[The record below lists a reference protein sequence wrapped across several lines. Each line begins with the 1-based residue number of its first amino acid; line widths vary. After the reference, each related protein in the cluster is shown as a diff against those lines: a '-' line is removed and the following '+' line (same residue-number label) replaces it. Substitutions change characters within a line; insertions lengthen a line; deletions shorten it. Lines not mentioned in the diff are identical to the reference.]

1 MRAGREAC
9 VYLAVLPPLRYT
21 LFARKWTR
29 KTERETRGATRHGL
43 ESGSAGVSGCRVRTK
58 VLSSYACVR
67 RALLA
72 RVDLA
77 VTAWLRPG
85 RTYGQAICIC
95 LFSSAVD
102 HTPSP
107 PREKANPQFRQT
119 ASVTACP
126 SPPMCV
132 FYLVCLS
139 VCQTKQID
147 AMRNASSSKRRILAV
162 VHADLPPLAR
172 PHLRPHLPPRRA
184 HLARLRGALRR
195 EVPPNLHHARVC
207 ALLCA

>member
-77 VTAWLRPG
+77 VTLTAWLRPG
-85 RTYGQAICIC
+85 RTYGQAIC

-107 PREKANPQFRQT
+107 PQENGNPRI
-119 ASVTACP
+119 
-126 SPPMCV
+126 PPNGDRNG
-132 FYLVCLS
+132 LS
-139 VCQTKQID
+139 VAAD
-147 AMRNASSSKRRILAV
+147 VVLVLVGLRRKVRTLGTRW
-162 VHADLPPLAR
+162 DLAR
-172 PHLRPHLPPRRA
+172 QRS
-184 HLARLRGALRR
+184 
-195 EVPPNLHHARVC
+195 
-207 ALLCA
+207 